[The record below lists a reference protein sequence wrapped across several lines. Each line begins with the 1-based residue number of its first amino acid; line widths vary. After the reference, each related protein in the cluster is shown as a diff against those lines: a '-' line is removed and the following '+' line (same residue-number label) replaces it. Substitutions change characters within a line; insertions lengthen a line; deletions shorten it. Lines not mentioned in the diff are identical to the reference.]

1 KILAEMLVNTN
12 KVALLAVSDF
22 SRDFFQSYGF
32 TANRIYD
39 FGYFRNSVHVSPS
52 PKSSIKE
59 ILFVGQL
66 VGRKQVDLVLAAL
79 VPRLDTA
86 LAVAAVGDGEEEG
99 NSALLAHELGVSEV
113 VRFIGVIPSDRIM
126 QRIKQAHVFVLASR
140 YDGWGLV

>member
-1 KILAEMLVNTN
+1 KSFTVALIVLRIVSSHVFVYAEAPNPYHKRNKLKQSLQKILAEMLVNTN

-66 VGRKQVDLVLAAL
+66 VGRKQVDLVIEALA
-79 VPRLDTA
+79 PILDTT
-86 LAVAAVGDGEEEG
+86 L
-99 NSALLAHELGVSEV
+99 
-113 VRFIGVIPSDRIM
+113 
-126 QRIKQAHVFVLASR
+126 VF
-140 YDGWGLV
+140 